1 MLPGSADE
9 AKPTKEDTATEKWG
23 QSPDAPCLE
32 PSPHIDGLQCEIIN
46 LLKFKLTRYRFSAN
60 VAKMINQCMLCLLG
74 GASFHVYM
82 DRSLVLQ
89 AKVPSLHSGM
99 NYCLTQFL
107 LKRFVQISCYFSY
120 LLVHLYEFACLWF
133 QTNSHYKFSYRRVR
147 SVPEIVLGSWLSKIF
162 TSKEDEILCTHQ
174 KICCEN

>member
-1 MLPGSADE
+1 
-9 AKPTKEDTATEKWG
+9 
-23 QSPDAPCLE
+23 
-32 PSPHIDGLQCEIIN
+32 
-46 LLKFKLTRYRFSAN
+46 
-60 VAKMINQCMLCLLG
+60 MLCLLG

-89 AKVPSLHSGM
+89 AKVLSLHSGM

-120 LLVHLYEFACLWF
+120 LLAHLYEFACLWF

-147 SVPEIVLGSWLSKIF
+147 SVPEQYQDHDSVKYLPAKKMKSYAHIRKYAVRIRGNTVEWICVNVMKPA
-162 TSKEDEILCTHQ
+162 KETIKSNSQCIHTVKVTYDG
-174 KICCEN
+174 KYK